1 MSAVATVPPHKV
13 LVANRGEIAVRII
26 RACHEYGFASVA
38 VYADP
43 DVDSL
48 HCRLA
53 GEAWALPGSSP
64 AETYLNIEQLIDVA
78 RRSEATMVHP
88 GYGFLSERAEFA
100 RAVEAAGLIWI
111 GPRPETIEQLGD
123 KVQARKIAM
132 AVGAPLVKGTPDP
145 VSCAEDVIR
154 FADEHGLPVAIKAAF
169 GGGGR
174 GLKVAWFRE
183 EIATLYQSAVSE
195 ALTAF
200 GRGECYVEQYLDRP
214 RHIEAQVIADEQG
227 HVVVV
232 GTRDCSLQRRNQKL
246 VEEAPAPFLS
256 AEIEA
261 QIASAAQSICQRA
274 GYRSAGTV
282 EFLLGA
288 NGVLS
293 FLEVNTRLQVE
304 HPITEE
310 TSGLDL
316 VKEQLRVAHGLPLS
330 ITTPPVPRGHAI
342 ELRINAEDPAKGFLP
357 VPGTI
362 TRFDLPGG
370 PGVRVDSGVTH
381 GDTISGFYDSL
392 MAKLVIWAPD
402 RDQTLARARQAV
414 KAFRIEG
421 VASVLPFHEAVL
433 HSPDFT
439 KSFSVHTRW
448 IETDFSAELAEQV
461 RPLPPGNSPLQ
472 RCWIEIDGRRH
483 QLALPA
489 SFQAA
494 SGSAVPASLAETPQA
509 LQVAGAVTAP
519 ISGIVQ
525 RWLKT
530 SGETVSEGETLA
542 VMEAMKMEVPV
553 LAARNGVLS
562 IQIAAGESCQQDGVL
577 GKVTP

>member
-1 MSAVATVPPHKV
+1 
-13 LVANRGEIAVRII
+13 
-26 RACHEYGFASVA
+26 
-38 VYADP
+38 
-43 DVDSL
+43 
-48 HCRLA
+48 
-53 GEAWALPGSSP
+53 
-64 AETYLNIEQLIDVA
+64 
-78 RRSEATMVHP
+78 
-88 GYGFLSERAEFA
+88 
-100 RAVEAAGLIWI
+100 
-111 GPRPETIEQLGD
+111 
-123 KVQARKIAM
+123 
-132 AVGAPLVKGTPDP
+132 
-145 VSCAEDVIR
+145 
-154 FADEHGLPVAIKAAF
+154 
-169 GGGGR
+169 
-174 GLKVAWFRE
+174 
-183 EIATLYQSAVSE
+183 
-195 ALTAF
+195 
-200 GRGECYVEQYLDRP
+200 
-214 RHIEAQVIADEQG
+214 
-227 HVVVV
+227 V

-261 QIASAAQSICQRA
+261 QIASAAQAICQRA

-304 HPITEE
+304 HPVTEE

-316 VKEQLRVAHGLPLS
+316 VKEQLRVAQGLPLS
-330 ITTPPVPRGHAI
+330 VTTPPVPRGHAI

-357 VPGTI
+357 MPGTI

-370 PGVRVDSGVTH
+370 PGVRVDSGVTQ

-402 RDQTLARARQAV
+402 RDQALARARQAV
-414 KAFRIEG
+414 NAFRIEG

-433 HSPDFT
+433 NSPDFT
-439 KSFSVHTRW
+439 GTFSVHTRW
-448 IETDFSAELAEQV
+448 IETDFSAELAVQV
-461 RPLPPGNSPLQ
+461 RPFPPGNTTLQ

-483 QLALPA
+483 QLVLPA

-494 SGSAVPASLAETPQA
+494 SSAVPASSSAAPQA

-519 ISGIVQ
+519 ISGLVQ

-530 SGETVSEGETLA
+530 PGETVSEGETVA

-553 LAARNGVLS
+553 LAASSGVLS
-562 IQIAAGESCQQDGVL
+562 IQIAAGESCQQDSVL